1 MKSKLFQIVT
11 LVFAGVISLAP
22 LSAFAAFNDVSLTT
36 DAIISVG
43 GYTLNITGSTAAVQ
57 SIVVNSSSF
66 SVTLASG
73 SSFKVSSPTLNQLN
87 SDVTS
92 DVTSNTCTGSESS
105 ITLAYSSGGT
115 VTNVITP
122 SATICTNPVSSGGGG
137 GGGGGGTITGCT
149 DPKALNYQRYAYGTQ
164 LSTCQY
170 AASST
175 PATATSTPVVTTT
188 PAFTISFPRTLY
200 FGLSGSDVSL
210 LQTLLKTWGYYTYP
224 QITGYFGNATKA
236 AVAAFQTANGIEP
249 LGGMGPITR
258 AKILALAGSASTP
271 TTPTTSTPTAFT
283 RDLQLY
289 STGEDVRALQKYLN
303 AHGAVIA
310 PTGAGSVGN
319 ETAYFGLATQAALIK
334 FQSANGIAPAAGYF
348 GSKTRAFISTH

>member
-1 MKSKLFQIVT
+1 MKSKLFQTAV
-11 LVFAGVISLAP
+11 LVFAGVLSLAP

-36 DAIISVG
+36 SAVISVG
-43 GYTLNITGSTAAVQ
+43 GYTLNISGSTAAIQ
-57 SIVVNSSSF
+57 SITVSATNF

-105 ITLAYSSGGT
+105 ITLAYSGGAT

-122 SATICTNPVSSGGGG
+122 SATICINPVSSSGG

-175 PATATSTPVVTTT
+175 PAIATSTPVATT
-188 PAFTISFPRTLY
+188 PSLSISFPRTLY
-200 FGLSGSDVSL
+200 FGLSGTDVSL

-224 QITGYFGNATKA
+224 EITGYFGNATKA

-258 AKILALAGSASTP
+258 AKILALAGGSTSSAPTTTTSAS
-271 TTPTTSTPTAFT
+271 FT

-289 STGEDVRALQKYLN
+289 STGEDVRTLQKYLN
-303 AHGAVIA
+303 AHGTVIA

-319 ETAYFGLATQAALIK
+319 ETTYFGPATQAALIK
-334 FQSANGIAPAAGYF
+334 FQSANGITPAVGYF
-348 GSKTRAFISTH
+348 GSKTKAFTSTH